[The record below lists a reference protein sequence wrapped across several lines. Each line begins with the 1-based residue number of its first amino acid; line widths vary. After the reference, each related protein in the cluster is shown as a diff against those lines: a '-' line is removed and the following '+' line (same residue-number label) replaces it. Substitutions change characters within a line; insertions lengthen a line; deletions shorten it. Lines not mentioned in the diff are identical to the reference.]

1 MNKVFNKFKMKFRSQ
16 TGQGTV
22 EYALVTLAIVGV
34 LSIVLFATDNPLIS
48 AITDAYQN
56 TADAI
61 NAVGPATT

>member
-1 MNKVFNKFKMKFRSQ
+1 MNKVFNNIKLKFKSQ
-16 TGQGTV
+16 KGQGTV

-34 LSIVLFATDNPLIS
+34 LSVVLFATDNPLVS
-48 AITDAYQN
+48 AITDAYEN

>member
-1 MNKVFNKFKMKFRSQ
+1 MKLFNNAIAKLKGQK
-16 TGQGTV
+16 GQGTV

-34 LSIVLFATDNPLIS
+34 LSIVLFATDNPLVG

-56 TADAI
+56 AADAI